1 MLRPALLPP
10 RICLLGLF
18 LWVGCHR
25 SSEGDLP
32 KTRRIVELNQRSV
45 AALVPTSTSRNEWA
59 QAILGALKQVRRTPD
74 RASVCAVI
82 AVIAQ
87 ESNFQANPVV
97 PVLAQVVKTR
107 LADYEK
113 KYGRAGKALIKSLLN
128 GRALEDNRTFRERL
142 EVVKTERDLD
152 LTFRDMLAYYR
163 LMHPIA
169 FGAANVAEHL
179 WDGRSLQEL
188 NPIATAGPMQVNV
201 AFAEQWASDHDTG
214 DKNVRD
220 NLYTIT
226 GGVLYGTARLFDH
239 EAAYTEIVYRFADY
253 NAGIYASR
261 NAAFQ
266 TQLGRLLGQT
276 LALDGD
282 LLRYDADGE
291 ISSDESQSFTA
302 LKVFAEQYDKELSNW
317 RVKQDVAHEKRK
329 SFEDTD
335 TYKSVKAAF
344 AKKFKTTPRYAI
356 LPQAEIDSPKLR
368 RKRSTGTYA
377 TSTQR
382 RYEAC
387 VGAGP

>member
-1 MLRPALLPP
+1 MFHRALLPP
-10 RICLLGLF
+10 RICLIGLF
-18 LWVGCHR
+18 LWAGCHR

-32 KTRRIVELNQRSV
+32 KSRRIVELNQRAV
-45 AALVPTSTSRNEWA
+45 AALLPTASSRNEWA

-74 RASVCAVI
+74 RSSVCAVV

-97 PVLAQVVKTR
+97 PVLAKVVKTR

-113 KYGRAGKALIKSLLN
+113 KYGRAGKALIQSLLS

-142 EVVKTERDLD
+142 EIVKTERDLD

-169 FGAANVAEHL
+169 FGAANVVEHL
-179 WDGRSLQEL
+179 WDGRGLQEL

-201 AFAEQWASDHDTG
+201 AFAEQWASNHDTA

-239 EAAYTEIVYRFADY
+239 EAAYSEMIYRFADY
-253 NAGIYASR
+253 NAGVYASR

-266 TQLGRLLGQT
+266 AQLGRLLGQS

-291 ISSDESQSFTA
+291 ISGDESQSFTA
-302 LKVFAEQYDKELSNW
+302 LKAFAEKYDKDLSNW
-317 RVKQDVAHEKRK
+317 RIKQDVAHEKEK

-335 TYKSVKAAF
+335 TYKSVKSSF
-344 AKKFKTTPRYAI
+344 SKKFKTAARYAI

-368 RKRSTGTYA
+368 RKRATGNYA
-377 TSTQR
+377 NSTQR

-387 VGAGP
+387 VGTGS